1 MNKQHKYY
9 KTMKK
14 LALIATIILGLSM
27 TSFADPN
34 GGGLFQRG
42 ETPEYNG
49 VYGNRGI
56 DDPTPMLPAHG
67 MDDNQGAPL
76 GTGIAVLAALGG
88 AYLVAKKR
96 REE

>member
-1 MNKQHKYY
+1 
-9 KTMKK
+9 MKK
-14 LALIATIILGLSM
+14 LALTIAIVLGLGM
-27 TSFADPN
+27 VSFAGPN

-42 ETPEYNG
+42 DTPEKEG
-49 VYGNRGI
+49 VYGNRDGAVV
-56 DDPTPMLPAHG
+56 PGLPGHG
-67 MDDNQGAPL
+67 ETGNQSAPL